1 LLLLQDSSFG
11 RKHIHYHLHFQS
23 ELKHVTAVVA
33 KRKLTHA
40 VGKGLERVHDFGCGL
55 ELLPKRFHI
64 VCLEMERPVN
74 IALSK
79 GMGALGAEI
88 INSTSSL
95 PNVAAIGLVEQ
106 LELECLGK
114 TRLRRQCR

>member
-1 LLLLQDSSFG
+1 
-11 RKHIHYHLHFQS
+11 
-23 ELKHVTAVVA
+23 
-33 KRKLTHA
+33 

-114 TRLRRQCR
+114 NPIAAAMSLTWRIGVSRESAICFLSSSC